1 MRYYK
6 ILIPLILIV
15 PFLVAFE
22 PQGGK
27 SNPRKVERM
36 RQKKEKE
43 AQRNYEKRVSMHM
56 KNQSKETKAMMKKAR
71 KNQPKNSPVKPSSRK
86 KCL

>member
-1 MRYYK
+1 MRFPK
-6 ILIPLILIV
+6 AILPWIIII
-15 PFLVAFE
+15 PFLVAFK

-27 SNPRKVERM
+27 SNPHKVERM
-36 RQKKEKE
+36 RQKKERE

-86 KCL
+86 KCS